1 MQGRRSTLQIK
12 LTDEERSRLWRIS
25 RRRIAPYR
33 EVVRATALLKAA
45 DGERN
50 TTIAKAAGVDART
63 ISLWR
68 RDFCDRRLESLRDKP
83 RTGRPSSFDPCVK
96 ASATH
101 LACSRPEAVVTLE
114 DLPGFVPQNLPKTSC
129 RVGTRLGSARWHGFR
144 RAPSPMMPQ
153 ETSPTCIPAAD
164 CVPEIAR
171 PEASTIRFQPE
182 SGSTSRKFQ
191 ARPVA
196 PSPSRNPEGSAAL
209 EPVAECDTQDQPSL
223 ETPFSR
229 LSAARI
235 AWILTSLGVVAS
247 ISARTV
253 ARWLKAE
260 KLKPWRF
267 HSWITPKRLADFL
280 PRACAV
286 LDLYERA
293 KTFLHHEVIF
303 SIDEKTSIQA
313 REHPTHAPAGP
324 GRPARIEH
332 TYKRHGALALFAAL
346 NVLTG
351 WVFGR
356 VYDNVDKTFETFSEF
371 LTELLAKAVAQGYT
385 VIHLILDNAS
395 IHRPKYL
402 QAWLEEHLR
411 AYPGVEVVVH
421 WLPVRSSWLNQVEIF
436 FSVLQTQ
443 ALTPNNFASIHLLRQ
458 RILGFINYWNRTHGP
473 IKWTYTSDRLRQKYA
488 AAAAEDTT

>member
-1 MQGRRSTLQIK
+1 MQGRRSTIQIR
-12 LTDEERSRLWRIS
+12 LTDEERSRLCRIS
-25 RRRIAPYR
+25 RQRIGPYR

-63 ISLWR
+63 ITLWR

-83 RTGRPSSFDPCVK
+83 RTGRPSSFDACVK
-96 ASATH
+96 ASVTH
-101 LACSRPEAVVTLE
+101 LACSRPEAVVSLE
-114 DLPGFVPQNLPKTSC
+114 DLPGFVPQNVPKPSC
-129 RVGTRLGSARWHGFR
+129 KIGTRIGSARWHGFR
-144 RAPSPMMPQ
+144 RAPSLMMPQ
-153 ETSPTCIPAAD
+153 ETPPTCTPSAD
-164 CVPEIAR
+164 RVPEIAR
-171 PEASTIRFQPE
+171 PGASTIRSQLK
-182 SGSTSRKFQ
+182 SGSKDRKIQ
-191 ARPVA
+191 VHPAA
-196 PSPSRNPEGSAAL
+196 LSRNPEGSADF
-209 EPVAECDTQDQPSL
+209 EPVAGDDTQGQHSL

-235 AWILTSLGVVAS
+235 AWILTSLGVVTS

-267 HSWITPKRLADFL
+267 HSWITPKKLADFL

-293 KTFLHHEVIF
+293 KTFLRHEAIF

-313 REHPTHAPAGP
+313 REHPTHTPAGP

-402 QAWLEEHLR
+402 QAWLEEHLK

-473 IKWTYTSDRLRQKYA
+473 IKWTYTSDRLRKKYA
-488 AAAAEDTT
+488 ANVTTENTT